1 MYTSALFYSFKQEI
15 NFDIEEL
22 NKALEQDVFKP
33 VGGQQV
39 SSMGF
44 VKPLGKYG
52 SELARQAPDSN
63 LIWLKVR
70 QDKKTLPSAAINEQ
84 LASTIEK
91 IEKKESRPVKNKE
104 KKEIKDNITM
114 AMLPNLIPKPSYIDL
129 CIDTKNMLVVIFVAK
144 FTRAEECLAL
154 LRKSLGTMP
163 VIPSFAS
170 YDLDNLLT
178 NSLLEPENLG
188 EIQLGHT
195 VNLVDPSETDNKRN
209 YINEEDIT
217 SEDILNSI
225 HNGMRCKSAHLKLYE
240 SINLMFNNDGSMTS
254 IKFSDALKE
263 TNSDIPNEE
272 LASRLENDFVLF
284 ASEIINF
291 YSELI
296 KCMEVES
303 VAV

>member
-15 NFDIEEL
+15 SFDIEEL
-22 NKALEQDVFKP
+22 NNALEQDVFKP

-52 SELARQAPDSN
+52 SELAQKAPDSH
-63 LIWLKVR
+63 LIWIKVR
-70 QDKKTLPSAAINEQ
+70 RDSKTLPSAAINDQ
-84 LASTIEK
+84 LASAIEK
-91 IEKKESRPVKNKE
+91 IEKEESRAVKNKE

-114 AMLPNLIPKPSYIDL
+114 AMLPNLIPQPSYVDL

-144 FTRAEECLAL
+144 FSRAEECLAL
-154 LRKSLGTMP
+154 LRKSLGTLP
-163 VIPSFAS
+163 VVPSFAS

-178 NSLLEPENLG
+178 NSLLEPESLG

-195 VNLVDPSETDNKRN
+195 VNLVEPSETDSKRN

-225 HNGMRCKSAHLKLYE
+225 HNGMRCKSVHLKLYE
-240 SINLMFNNDGSMTS
+240 SIELKFNNDGSMTS

-263 TNSDIPNEE
+263 VNSDIPKEE

-284 ASEIINF
+284 SSEIINF
-291 YSELI
+291 YSEII